1 MDANNSNINPHKT
14 FPESASQHSAQI
26 QEVIAVIFPFL
37 ADIPAE
43 EYPFKLNDIVKAG
56 NQYGIVTSLNKTEKP
71 VTINWDASCGEDSF
85 SWTYN
90 LDEIRA
96 LKIHTVPQFIPQKTA
111 GELPTCTTIV
121 LANSEQVQFGNA
133 TPFKVESLTEQHILI
148 STLDRSYLF
157 PIDLFPGY
165 PTSCTVDI
173 PTSQQLKVVSYLSVT
188 DLRIRAKTHLSLEVP
203 DNFLEFAMPIH
214 KQQLKEKLARQLS
227 EERGGVESGE
237 WEASKLPNLYSPHF
251 NLSDFDIAWEEAWK
265 HCIESLVKKQ
275 GWNGLIKGDR
285 ILQHREGTQRM
296 GTIISLNIQEL
307 RPIKIQW
314 DNGEIQNYTLTELKC
329 LGVTLIEP
337 LVKLSPNVAY
347 QISKN
352 GFYFRAW
359 IGFRT
364 KALAKAWLIPV
375 KKLVGHLSNLID
387 CQISEL
393 QQHTGAK
400 YEYAVECPRHK
411 TLNKR
416 LEALA
421 KVAELNLE
429 DMP

>member
-1 MDANNSNINPHKT
+1 MNANNFNINPHKI
-14 FPESASQHSAQI
+14 FPESASQHSPQI
-26 QEVIAVIFPFL
+26 KEVIAVIFPFL
-37 ADIPAE
+37 ADAPAE
-43 EYPFKLNDIVKAG
+43 EHPFKLNDIVKTG

-71 VTINWDASCGEDSF
+71 VTITWDASSGEKAF

-96 LKIHTVPQFIPQKTA
+96 ITISLVPQFIPKKTA
-111 GELPTCTTIV
+111 GELPACTTIV
-121 LANSEQVQFGNA
+121 LANSDQVQFSNA
-133 TPFKVESLTEQHILI
+133 TPFKVESLTEHHILI
-148 STLDRSYLF
+148 SALDQLYHF
-157 PIDLFPGY
+157 PINLFPGY
-165 PTSCTVDI
+165 PTICTIDI
-173 PTSQQLKVVSYLSVT
+173 PTPQQLKSASYLSVT
-188 DLRIRAKTHLSLEVP
+188 DIRIRAKTHLALEVP

-214 KQQLKEKLARQLS
+214 KQQLKEKLARQLN

-237 WEASKLPNLYSPHF
+237 WEAGKLPNFYSPHL
-251 NLSDFDIAWEEAWK
+251 NLSDFEIAWEEAWK

-275 GWNGLIKGDR
+275 GWNGFREETRL
-285 ILQHREGTQRM
+285 LQQREGTQRM
-296 GTIISLNIQEL
+296 GTIISLNIEVL
-307 RPIKIQW
+307 RSIKIHW
-314 DNGEIQNYTLTELKC
+314 DNGDIQNYTLTELKC
-329 LGVTLIEP
+329 LGVTRIEP
-337 LVKLSPNVAY
+337 IVKLSPNVAY
-347 QISKN
+347 QISEN
-352 GFYFRAW
+352 GSYFRAW

-364 KALAKAWLIPV
+364 KALAKAWLIRV

-393 QQHTGAK
+393 QHTGAK

-429 DMP
+429 DTP

>member
-14 FPESASQHSAQI
+14 FPESASQHSPQI
-26 QEVIAVIFPFL
+26 KEVIAVIFPFL
-37 ADIPAE
+37 ADAPAE
-43 EYPFKLNDIVKAG
+43 EHPFKLNDIVKTG

-71 VTINWDASCGEDSF
+71 VTITWDASPGEDSF

-96 LKIHTVPQFIPQKTA
+96 LTISLVPQFIPKKTA
-111 GELPTCTTIV
+111 GQLPACTTIV
-121 LANSEQVQFGNA
+121 LANSEQIQFSNA

-148 STLDRSYLF
+148 STLDQSYLF
-157 PIDLFPGY
+157 PINLFPGY
-165 PTSCTVDI
+165 LTSCTIDI
-173 PTSQQLKVVSYLSVT
+173 PAPQQLKDARCLSVNE
-188 DLRIRAKTHLSLEVP
+188 LRIRAKTHLALEVP
-203 DNFLEFAMPIH
+203 DNFLEFAMPLQ

-227 EERGGVESGE
+227 EENYE
-237 WEASKLPNLYSPHF
+237 LLDY
-251 NLSDFDIAWEEAWK
+251 DIAWEEAWK
-265 HCIESLVKKQ
+265 QQLENLTKKQ
-275 GWNGLIKGDR
+275 GFYGFREGDG
-285 ILQHREGTQRM
+285 ILQHREGVQRM
-296 GTIISLNIQEL
+296 GKVQRLNIEEP
-307 RPIKIQW
+307 RPFQIQW
-314 DNGEIQNYTLTELKC
+314 NSGELQSYSLTELKG
-329 LGVTLIEP
+329 LGIARIEP

-347 QISKN
+347 QISED
-352 GFYFRAW
+352 GSYFTAW

-393 QQHTGAK
+393 QHTGSK

-416 LEALA
+416 LEALG
-421 KVAELNLE
+421 KVAQLDLE
-429 DMP
+429 RMPSQR

>member
-1 MDANNSNINPHKT
+1 MNANNSNINPHKT
-14 FPESASQHSAQI
+14 FPESASQHSSQI
-26 QEVIAVIFPFL
+26 QEVVAVIFPFL
-37 ADIPAE
+37 PDVPAE
-43 EYPFKLNDIVKAG
+43 EHPFRLNDIVKTG
-56 NQYGIVTSLNKTEKP
+56 NQYGTVTSLNKTEKP
-71 VTINWDASCGEDSF
+71 VTITWDASPGEDSF

-96 LKIHTVPQFIPQKTA
+96 LTISLVPQFIPKKTA

-121 LANSEQVQFGNA
+121 LANSDQVQFSNA

-148 STLDRSYLF
+148 STLDQSYLF
-157 PIDLFPGY
+157 PINLFPGY
-165 PTSCTVDI
+165 PTSCTIDI
-173 PTSQQLKVVSYLSVT
+173 PAPQQLKDARCLSVNE
-188 DLRIRAKTHLSLEVP
+188 LRIRAKTHLALEVP
-203 DNFLEFAMPIH
+203 DNFLEFAMPLQ

-227 EERGGVESGE
+227 EENYE
-237 WEASKLPNLYSPHF
+237 LL
-251 NLSDFDIAWEEAWK
+251 DFDIACEEAWK
-265 HCIESLVKKQ
+265 QQLENLTKKQ
-275 GWNGLIKGDR
+275 GFYGFREGDC
-285 ILQHREGTQRM
+285 ILQHREGVQRM
-296 GTIISLNIQEL
+296 GRVQHLNVEEP
-307 RPIKIQW
+307 RPFQIQW
-314 DNGEIQNYTLTELKC
+314 NSGELQSYSLRELKG
-329 LGVTLIEP
+329 LGIARIEP

-347 QISKN
+347 QISED
-352 GFYFRAW
+352 GSYFTAW

-393 QQHTGAK
+393 QHTGYK

-421 KVAELNLE
+421 KVAELDLE
-429 DMP
+429 RTPFTR